1 MSKAMKITV
10 IVLACLLVVCSGVAA
25 VMYKLYFLS
34 TRSRI
39 PAMPANIPE
48 HQTTKLRADCLKC
61 HLPEK
66 MDALEAQRKHPLKWR
81 DARINCLECHKSSAA
96 KAQSALVSTP

>member
-1 MSKAMKITV
+1 MKLKPRDFLFIAIV
-10 IVLACLLVVCSGVAA
+10 IVVLGG
-25 VMYKLYFLS
+25 LYFLS

-39 PAMPANIPE
+39 PVMPASIPE
-48 HQTTKLRADCLKC
+48 HLTTKSRTECLQC

-81 DARINCLECHKSSAA
+81 DARVSCLECHKPPAA

>member
-1 MSKAMKITV
+1 MKLKPRDFLFIAIV
-10 IVLACLLVVCSGVAA
+10 IVVLGG
-25 VMYKLYFLS
+25 LYFLS

-39 PAMPANIPE
+39 PLMPASIPE

-66 MDALEAQRKHPLKWR
+66 MDALEAERKHPLKWR
-81 DARINCLECHKSSAA
+81 DARVSCLECHKSPAA

>member
-1 MSKAMKITV
+1 MKLKPRDFLFIAIVTV
-10 IVLACLLVVCSGVAA
+10 VIGG
-25 VMYKLYFLS
+25 LYFLS
-34 TRSRI
+34 RRGRI
-39 PAMPANIPE
+39 PIPPAHVPE
-48 HQTTKLRADCLKC
+48 HQTAKSRTECLTC

-81 DARINCLECHKSSAA
+81 DARINCLECHKPSAA